1 MSDPASVVSAHQ
13 VDRLVGVATEVVG
26 TGERLVW
33 RSCLWLY
40 DSSMSDPV
48 RPDGVVVVVGASL
61 AGLRAA
67 EEIRHEGHAG
77 PVIVIGEEL
86 HAPYDRP
93 PLSKQVLSGKWEVDR
108 IRHHTPDAHDALDL
122 EFRLGRRAVG
132 LDTGSRVLTC
142 SDGSEVAYD
151 GLVLATGA
159 ATRQLPGTEDM
170 PGVSVLRTLDDCLE
184 IKAGI
189 AAAGDHAR
197 VVVIGAGF
205 IGSEVAATCQGLGA
219 RVTLL
224 EAFHTPLARV
234 LGAEMGQACADLHR
248 ANGMDLRTNITIDH
262 LESDPGGPD
271 PVTVCL
277 EDGTRLPADVVVVG
291 IGVSPSVT
299 WLQGSGL
306 TLDNGVLCDSSLFAG
321 DRVVAA
327 GDVANWVR
335 PTTGRPARVEHWTNA
350 AEGGAAA
357 ARNLLAG
364 SAAAVPYDPVPF
376 FWSDQYSTKIQ
387 MIGLPGPDDEVVVVS
402 GSGAEGRLVALY
414 RTEDRLGGVL
424 TLSQP
429 AKLMGYRPLL
439 AAGASFDEALAHS
452 RG

>member
-1 MSDPASVVSAHQ
+1 
-13 VDRLVGVATEVVG
+13 
-26 TGERLVW
+26 
-33 RSCLWLY
+33 
-40 DSSMSDPV
+40 MSDPV
-48 RPDGVVVVVGASL
+48 SPDGVVVVVGSSL

-67 EEIRHEGHAG
+67 EEIRHEGHTG
-77 PVIVIGEEL
+77 PVIIIGEEI

-93 PLSKQVLSGKWEVDR
+93 PLSKQFLSGKWEVDR
-108 IRHHTPDAHDALDL
+108 IHHHTPDAHDALDL
-122 EFRLGRRAVG
+122 EFRLGRRAVA
-132 LDTGSRVLTC
+132 LDVESRMLTC
-142 SDGSEVAYD
+142 SDGTDLAYD
-151 GLVLATGA
+151 GLIITTGA
-159 ATRQLPGTEDM
+159 AARRLPGTEGM

-189 AAAGDHAR
+189 AAAGDGAR

-234 LGAEMGQACADLHR
+234 LGAEMGQASADLHR
-248 ANGMDLRTNITIDH
+248 ANGMDLRTSIVIDH

-277 EDGTRLPADVVVVG
+277 EDGTRIPADVVVVG
-291 IGVSPSVT
+291 IGVSPSVD
-299 WLQGSGL
+299 WLEGSAL
-306 TLDNGVLCDSSLFAG
+306 TLDNGVRCDGSLFAA

-335 PTTGRPARVEHWTNA
+335 PSTGKPARVEHWTNA

-376 FWSDQYSTKIQ
+376 FWSDQYSAKIQ
-387 MIGLPGPDDEVVVVS
+387 MIGLPAADDEVVVVS
-402 GSGAEGRLVALY
+402 GSGSEGKMVALY
-414 RTEDRLGGVL
+414 RTGDRLGGVL

-452 RG
+452 RA